1 MGWFSDTFNFE
12 TLAPIA
18 AGIILPGW
26 GGVLAGSAI
35 GAATSDDPLTGA
47 LTGGLG
53 AYGGQSLASSF
64 MPGGIG
70 SLASSTPA
78 ATTAITPGAVGSTAA
93 STAGKSAATT
103 ALTNAGSSIPGA
115 ASTLTTPSLGSVS
128 LGGAGGFSAAPV
140 SSGFAA
146 PYSGAGAGLTTPSLG
161 GAGGFSA
168 TPVSSGFTMP
178 YSGAG
183 AGITAP
189 SLGSVS
195 SVNPSFMEG
204 LSNYGGGST
213 IKGAGK
219 LGLMAAGM
227 GLSGGAFDPEPMEFE
242 MPDKYKFDPTRRL
255 DLSNDTGLR
264 LLAAQGGMV
273 PGYKEGGRA
282 APVDSYLERT
292 FGGNPPLSAREK
304 LFKFVDATAQME
316 SDGNYQARELG
327 GTTTAAGGYQYVKD
341 SVKPSLNRVE
351 RFGPLSPEMQAMKR
365 AYANPNISA
374 QQHYE
379 FMSNLPED
387 QQREMFIADI
397 IDGRLMGD
405 ERGGEGDAL
414 LKRLVTSEDPDEERA
429 AARELYLRGHHRSVT
444 GPDEATKKRMN
455 KFYGNTYAGGG
466 YLEGGGV
473 GDGMSDD
480 IPANI
485 DGEQEAALSEGEF
498 VIPADV
504 VSHLGNGSSDAGARR
519 LYDMMA
525 TIREARTGNSKQGVE
540 IEAEEYM
547 PYNMVE
553 SQSRRV

>member
-64 MPGGIG
+64 LPGGIS
-70 SLASSTPA
+70 SLVSSAPA
-78 ATTAITPGAVGSTAA
+78 ATTTVAPSALGGTAA

-115 ASTLTTPSLGSVS
+115 APTFTM
-128 LGGAGGFSAAPV
+128 
-140 SSGFAA
+140 
-146 PYSGAGAGLTTPSLG
+146 PSLG
-161 GAGGFSA
+161 GAA
-168 TPVSSGFTMP
+168 APVSSGFTMP

-183 AGITAP
+183 AGITTP
-189 SLGSVS
+189 SLGGAGGFSAAPVS
-195 SVNPSFMEG
+195 SGFTMPYSGAGAEITTPSFPSGAAYNPSFMEG
-204 LSNYGGGST
+204 LSDYGGGGKYGNF
-213 IKGAGK
+213 KGAGK
-219 LGLMAAGM
+219 LGLTVAGM

-242 MPDKYKFDPTRRL
+242 MSDKYKFDPTRRL

-292 FGGNPPLSAREK
+292 FGDNPPLSAREK
-304 LFKFVDATAQME
+304 LLKFVDATAQME

-379 FMSNLPED
+379 FMSNLPKD

-444 GPDEATKKRMN
+444 GPDEATKKRMD

-504 VSHLGNGSSDAGARR
+504 VSHLGNGSSNAGARR